1 MGLIKRRQ
9 LNIISCG
16 MSEPEIISKILSCY
30 AEIENYS
37 QEVRSELE
45 EKLELVRKRRRKLV
59 ESAKSEGLRIKEC
72 SYHHAL
78 DDLFDTDDTG
88 KLVDTNFKVKVLTR
102 SELVKAVNFCRQNRL
117 MAMPIGARTSAL
129 GVFDARSYADRE
141 GLKGIIGL
149 EFENLSYSP
158 EQTNQAPLLL
168 DLPTYDPVKYELII
182 DQGSGALAL
191 LKSLQFETNQ
201 ELPHRVFA
209 LAGTHISDVNRFLNA
224 HLSNSKY
231 TYRIMPDPTSWAE
244 AQIGG
249 IIATGAE
256 GGNRTKA
263 SEDLLSLQV
272 VDANGLVRNLNTE
285 ESKRVVGTNG
295 NAGVIYQAEFAV
307 SAFPRFEHGIF
318 VSVKGVGVEAWKSL
332 LRLQHLLKPYSR
344 SLAGSPRLQIGN
356 AKDGIIITS
365 IEPLSVDALRLA
377 CGEVLGGFERKLL
390 NLVGDSEF
398 GVFVTFNSFLEADDL
413 DLYQSDLFS
422 KALTLNFEELESDA
436 DDNFQLQDHVCINKI
451 RLLSTQELVRM
462 DQIRHEAPSH
472 ARELAKRMGGVT
484 ESTDLNIRFE
494 TESEVEA
501 EQAFEKV
508 ATIYNDFTSSFTAE
522 EGFKVVV
529 YGHLHPGVGEGGG
542 LDPHVRVIFELSNP
556 GSRYNAP
563 EQAQFLKKRQA
574 QFYKKLLALDGQL
587 GIQILSPEKSR
598 FTNTEYWNWFC
609 LKYPE
614 QARVYLQTVADLGHA
629 DIDGEKVAIIGARV
643 PHALPGVFSGNRS
656 VCQLFNPDYVNP
668 STEGDN
674 VQEDETL
681 LDSRLRPYLPAVLEL
696 CQSSHRGGR
705 NRRLLRSVREM
716 LSAKLELD
724 AEHYLFFIDDISEAQ
739 DILKRNELESIYS
752 LRLSEVSKLEDL
764 ILGRPKNAREI
775 VGIDLSKL
783 GIPEGLALLVV
794 PHSAVWDVYQ
804 RAIAGGVKA
813 FFRNLVDLWNGW
825 PFETME
831 TPNLPAIACLGILLE
846 IESQQVRTP
855 QGKSGQMLCLVPGP
869 VQIPAV
875 LFDKVDELWSPA
887 PLDANLYKSVT
898 KDFKEFI
905 GVPEEHDLAFYSSAT
920 QCMQVLADAIE
931 HSATNINLI
940 QVINDA
946 FGERLASILGKTGR
960 PLNKI
965 YTPWTTSEN
974 SQLEVVVD
982 KIINALKSEE
992 GVCNL
997 IFITPHK
1004 TATTADVLP
1013 DHLVSALKQ
1022 RGLLMGRDYQM
1033 ICDVTSGMGARNYAT
1048 LLAPDTGR
1056 QRLPFIGLFSGA
1068 QKALGLPSG
1077 LAFISL
1083 APALVR
1089 LLAPREATS
1098 ASALSLQSQI
1108 EATRA
1113 GTSGHRFHLFLLG
1126 IKLRAEQ
1133 EMGRSI
1139 AEIELEC
1146 RSRMNLLLGW
1156 VERHPDLM
1164 CLVPNSKDRSPL
1176 ILGVF
1181 SQAKNLMAAKR
1192 LLAEIF
1198 NINLG
1203 SGYGPFERE
1212 SVRLYL
1218 ANISYSQ
1225 LKYVLAAFD
1234 LVLELDDVV
1243 HTRGEKVPNIALR
1256 EPHDPLSVISRVA
1269 TECSVDDIIKDQLGL
1284 EWVGRLVK
1292 TYNANVPDTAQKMRL
1307 GGKIPWSSV
1316 GHQEKSRIYGES
1328 KNLREM
1334 RKILTLRSEETKL
1347 DLLYHFQLFKETEI
1361 HLRNRVLSNPHA
1373 VWQDDSFS
1381 ATIEDLLAR
1390 ARMHLGQMESLLR
1403 KYANPS
1409 SHADRLEYSASRDK
1423 EGRVEWPI
1431 VA

>member
-1 MGLIKRRQ
+1 
-9 LNIISCG
+9 

-45 EKLELVRKRRRKLV
+45 EQLEVVRKRRRELV
-59 ESAKSEGLRIKEC
+59 ESARREGLRIKEC

-102 SELVKAVNFCRQNRL
+102 SELVKAINFCRNNRL

-141 GLKGIIGL
+141 GLKGIVGL
-149 EFENLSYSP
+149 EFENISYSS
-158 EQTNQAPLLL
+158 EHTNQAPLLL
-168 DLPTYDPVKYELII
+168 DLPNYDPAAYELII

-191 LKSLQFETNQ
+191 LKSLNFHSNP

-209 LAGTHISDVNRFLNA
+209 LAGTHISDVNRFLNV
-224 HLSNSKY
+224 HLANSRY

-263 SEDLLSLQV
+263 SDDLLSLQV
-272 VDANGLVRNLNTE
+272 VDANGVVRNLTTE
-285 ESKRVVGTNG
+285 QSKCVVGTNG
-295 NAGVIYQAEFAV
+295 NAGAIYQAEFAV
-307 SAFPRFEHGIF
+307 SAFPRYEHGIF
-318 VSVKGVGVEAWKSL
+318 VSVKGKGLDAWRSL
-332 LRLQHLLKPYSR
+332 FRLQHVLKPFAR
-344 SLAGSPRLQIGN
+344 SLADNPRLQVGD

-365 IEPLSVDALRLA
+365 IEPLSLDALKLA
-377 CGEVLGGFERKLL
+377 CGEVLGDFERKLL
-390 NLVGDSEF
+390 NLVGASEF
-398 GVFVTFNSFLEADDL
+398 GVFITFNSFLEAEDL
-413 DLYQSDLFS
+413 DLYQSELFS
-422 KALTLNFEELESDA
+422 SALKLNLEELEGDA
-436 DDNFQLQDHVCINKI
+436 DENFELNEHCCIDKI
-451 RLLSTQELVRM
+451 RLLSGQELVRM

-494 TESEVEA
+494 SESETEA
-501 EQAFEKV
+501 EQAFDKV
-508 ATIYNDFTSSFTAE
+508 AEIYHGFTSSFTAE

-614 QARVYLQTVADLGHA
+614 QATIYLKTVADLGYA
-629 DIDGEKVAIIGARV
+629 DLDGERVPIIGARV
-643 PHALPGVFSGNRS
+643 PHALPGVFSGSYS
-656 VCQLFNPDYVNP
+656 VCRLFNPDYVNLQ
-668 STEGDN
+668 GDTSKN
-674 VQEDETL
+674 SASIGE
-681 LDSRLRPYLPAVLEL
+681 LDIRLRPYLPAVLEL
-696 CQSSHRGGR
+696 SQSSHRGGR
-705 NRRLLRSVREM
+705 GRRLLRSVRD
-716 LSAKLELD
+716 LLNSRLGLGAQ
-724 AEHYLFFIDDISEAQ
+724 HYVFYMEDLSEAQ
-739 DILKRNELESIYS
+739 EIIRRNELEPAYVLNTFQPSNI
-752 LRLSEVSKLEDL
+752 SELA
-764 ILGRPKNAREI
+764 LGCPKDSNEI
-775 VGIDLSKL
+775 VGIDLSKM
-783 GIPEGLALLVV
+783 GIPDGLALLIV

-804 RAIAGGVKA
+804 RMLAGGVKA

-846 IESQQVRTP
+846 VEGQQVRVP
-855 QGKSGQMLCLVPGP
+855 QGKAGKMLCLVPGP
-869 VQIPAV
+869 VQIPTV
-875 LFDKVDELWSPA
+875 LFEKVEEVWSSGVLSADEYQRIL
-887 PLDANLYKSVT
+887 

-905 GVPEEHDLAFYSSAT
+905 GVPEEHELAFYSSAT
-920 QCMQVLADAIE
+920 QCMQVLADSIE
-931 HSATNINLI
+931 KSASDINLI
-940 QVINDA
+940 QVVNDA

-974 SQLEVVVD
+974 SQLEVVVS
-982 KIINALKSEE
+982 KIIAALRTEE

-997 IFITPHK
+997 LFITPHK

-1033 ICDVTSGMGARNYAT
+1033 ICDVTSGLGARNYAT

-1083 APALVR
+1083 APALVK
-1089 LLAPREATS
+1089 LLAPANTS
-1098 ASALSLQSQI
+1098 SLSPLALQSRI
-1108 EATRA
+1108 NAAR
-1113 GTSGHRFHLFLLG
+1113 SGNLSHRFHIFLLG
-1126 IKLRAEQ
+1126 LKLRAEQ
-1133 EMGRSI
+1133 EMSRSI

-1225 LKYVLAAFD
+1225 LKFVLAAFD

-1292 TYNANVPDTAQKMRL
+1292 TYNANVPDSAQKMRL

-1390 ARMHLGQMESLLR
+1390 ARMHLGQMEVLLW

-1409 SHADRLEYSASRDK
+1409 SSTDRLEYSASRDK